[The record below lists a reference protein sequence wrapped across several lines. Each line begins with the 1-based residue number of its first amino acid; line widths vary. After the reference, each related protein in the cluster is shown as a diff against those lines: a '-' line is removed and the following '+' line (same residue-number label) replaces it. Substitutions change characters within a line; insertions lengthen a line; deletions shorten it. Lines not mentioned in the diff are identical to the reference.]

1 LRHQVNFKTNLIMNE
16 VIKLIRL
23 KLRIWWEAQI
33 RQLKHYLNV
42 NKYRIAALVILVY
55 IATKHDFNVEF
66 GGFSLTKNKPAERT
80 EKLDMSGV
88 IAEIV
93 SSVGKVE
100 PAIKA
105 PKAIQMSNKS
115 KPDDLGKPDV
125 GNTYSNVSFWSG
137 KSNKK
142 QERRARQE
150 EYIRRF
156 SKIAQTEMEK
166 FGIPASIILA
176 QGILESNAGNSRLA
190 MQNNNHFGVKCF
202 SHNCQKGHC
211 SNFTDDSHKDFFRV
225 YQSPWESYRA
235 HSVMIKTKH
244 YRVLLRYGTRD
255 YKNWAYGLKKL
266 GYATDKHYAES
277 LLHTIEDLNLDKFDK

>member
-1 LRHQVNFKTNLIMNE
+1 MKE
-16 VIKLIRL
+16 VLELIRL
-23 KLRIWWEAQI
+23 KLRLWYNLQTRKA
-33 RQLKHYLNV
+33 KHYFWI
-42 NKYRIAALVILVY
+42 NKYRIAMIAILWY
-55 IATKHDFNVEF
+55 LASHYDFNLEV
-66 GGFSLTKNKPAERT
+66 GGITANSRNAKKPMM
-80 EKLDMSGV
+80 EKMDMSNV

-93 SSVGKVE
+93 GSVGKAT
-100 PAIKA
+100 PAVVPKA
-105 PKAIQMSNKS
+105 PKAMQVKNTKPESN
-115 KPDDLGKPDV
+115 DLGTAEQ

-137 KSNKK
+137 KSNKQK
-142 QERRARQE
+142 ERKERQM

-156 SKIAQTEMEK
+156 GTIARTEMQK

-190 MQNNNHFGVKCF
+190 QNNNNHFGVKCF
-202 SHNCQKGHC
+202 SQNCQKGHC
-211 SNFTDDSHKDFFRV
+211 SNFTDDSHKDFFRI

-255 YKNWAYGLKKL
+255 YRNWARGLKKL

-277 LLHTIEDLNLDKFDK
+277 LINTIEDLNLSQFDR